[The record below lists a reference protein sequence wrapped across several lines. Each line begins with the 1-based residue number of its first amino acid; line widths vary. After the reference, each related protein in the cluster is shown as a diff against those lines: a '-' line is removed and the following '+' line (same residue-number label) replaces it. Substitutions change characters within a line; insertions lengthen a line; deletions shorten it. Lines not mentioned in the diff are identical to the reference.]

1 MKTSLRTYLMLFLL
15 LLGLISNAQEI
26 FENEYSKY
34 FQKFEIQKKSIIDDS
49 PNTSFLQSSNPISY
63 FKSEIEKPFIYSF
76 AFETKKINMQQSTN
90 LTLYQSCTIKDFFS
104 SFKPTKRCL
113 IIYDFHKNKNN

>member
-1 MKTSLRTYLMLFLL
+1 MKTNLRTYLILFLL

-34 FQKFEIQKKSIIDDS
+34 FQKFEIQKISTIDS
-49 PNTSFLQSSNPISY
+49 LNIFFLQSSNPISY
-63 FKSEIEKPFIYSF
+63 FKSEIEKPFNYSL
-76 AFETKKINMQQSTN
+76 ALETYKITMQRSTN
-90 LTLYQSCTIKDFFS
+90 LTLYPSFAIKDFFS

-113 IIYDFHKNKNN
+113 IIYNFHKNKKN

>member
-1 MKTSLRTYLMLFLL
+1 MLFLL

-63 FKSEIEKPFIYSF
+63 FKSEIEKPFNYSL
-76 AFETKKINMQQSTN
+76 ALETYKITMQRSTN

>member
-15 LLGLISNAQEI
+15 SLGLISNAQEI

-34 FQKFEIQKKSIIDDS
+34 FQKFEIQNISIIDDS
-49 PNTSFLQSSNPISY
+49 PNISFLQSSNPISY
-63 FKSEIEKPFIYSF
+63 FKSEIEKPYIYSF
-76 AFETKKINMQQSTN
+76 TFETNKINMQQSTN
-90 LTLYQSCTIKDFFS
+90 LTLYQSRTIKDFFS

>member
-1 MKTSLRTYLMLFLL
+1 MKTNLRTCLILFLL

-34 FQKFEIQKKSIIDDS
+34 FQKFEIQKISTIDS
-49 PNTSFLQSSNPISY
+49 LNIFFLQSANPISY
-63 FKSEIEKPFIYSF
+63 FKSEIEKPFNYSL
-76 AFETKKINMQQSTN
+76 ALETYKITMQRSTN
-90 LTLYQSCTIKDFFS
+90 LTLYPSFAIKDFFS

-113 IIYDFHKNKNN
+113 IIYNFHKNKKN

>member
-1 MKTSLRTYLMLFLL
+1 MKTNLRTCLILFLL

-34 FQKFEIQKKSIIDDS
+34 FQKFEIQKISTIDS
-49 PNTSFLQSSNPISY
+49 LNIFFLQSSNPISY
-63 FKSEIEKPFIYSF
+63 FKSEIEKPCNYSL
-76 AFETKKINMQQSTN
+76 ALETYKLTMQRSTN
-90 LTLYQSCTIKDFFS
+90 LTLYPSFAIKDFFS

-113 IIYDFHKNKNN
+113 IIYNFHKNKKN

>member
-1 MKTSLRTYLMLFLL
+1 MLFLL

-63 FKSEIEKPFIYSF
+63 FKSEIEKPYIYSF
-76 AFETKKINMQQSTN
+76 PFEANKINMQQSTN
-90 LTLYQSCTIKDFFS
+90 LTLSQSRTIKDFFS

>member
-1 MKTSLRTYLMLFLL
+1 MKTNLRTYLILFLL

-34 FQKFEIQKKSIIDDS
+34 FQKFEIQKISTIDS
-49 PNTSFLQSSNPISY
+49 LNIFFLQSSNPISY